1 MQEKEDKKGFLQS
14 FTGKFKK
21 ISLDDEPDELMLK
34 YGDIKL
40 KGPGDGEGQSGI
52 HAARTSFFFSENR
65 DGQSPKAGDRPEI
78 GMTQEISGILDAIKQ
93 GRGPSSQQ
101 NKPKAAEDTGKKQAA
116 QELKPIGVTQ
126 EVNGILEALGR
137 SNKISQPEQPEEP
150 VRAQTWTPKK
160 EEFSQAFEK
169 IKNEK
174 ENASQPEN
182 PQFGTQEI
190 ARIISE
196 VTGER
201 AETIRP
207 VELIPEKE
215 EQPAPIPQE
224 ELPGSF
230 PRRTKAGFPRK
241 RNTRKAWK
249 SQMAAKNTGRSLRM
263 SKSRSWDLVGG

>member
-1 MQEKEDKKGFLQS
+1 M
-14 FTGKFKK
+14 
-21 ISLDDEPDELMLK
+21 
-34 YGDIKL
+34 
-40 KGPGDGEGQSGI
+40 
-52 HAARTSFFFSENR
+52 
-65 DGQSPKAGDRPEI
+65 
-78 GMTQEISGILDAIKQ
+78 
-93 GRGPSSQQ
+93 
-101 NKPKAAEDTGKKQAA
+101 
-116 QELKPIGVTQ
+116 TQ

-137 SNKISQPEQPEEP
+137 SNKISQPEQSEEP

-224 ELPGSF
+224 EINKQYGMTQNPG
-230 PRRTKAGFPRK
+230 
-241 RNTRKAWK
+241 W
-249 SQMAAKNTGRSLRM
+249 
-263 SKSRSWDLVGG
+263 

>member
-1 MQEKEDKKGFLQS
+1 M
-14 FTGKFKK
+14 
-21 ISLDDEPDELMLK
+21 
-34 YGDIKL
+34 
-40 KGPGDGEGQSGI
+40 
-52 HAARTSFFFSENR
+52 
-65 DGQSPKAGDRPEI
+65 
-78 GMTQEISGILDAIKQ
+78 
-93 GRGPSSQQ
+93 
-101 NKPKAAEDTGKKQAA
+101 
-116 QELKPIGVTQ
+116 
-126 EVNGILEALGR
+126 
-137 SNKISQPEQPEEP
+137 
-150 VRAQTWTPKK
+150 RAQTWTPKK

-224 ELPGSF
+224 ELPGQLPPENESGLPEEAEYEEGLEEPNGGEEYGQEPEDEQKPKLGF
-230 PRRTKAGFPRK
+230 GRRLKAFFKNLVTLPEEMCIRD
-241 RNTRKAWK
+241 RSTTRQAGISSPCSWLPLPPLWPCPFTGSGK
-249 SQMAAKNTGRSLRM
+249 S
-263 SKSRSWDLVGG
+263 